1 MAEDLFRE
9 VDDEMKAERL
19 RVMARRYAGAAAA
32 VVLLAVAGAGAWS
45 WRASQ
50 HKAAALAATG
60 QYLTALRQTD
70 NLPVHQP
77 GSPVTPP
84 GGTTQTG
91 LETLGRLASGG
102 PEGIAVLARMQEAG
116 VQATRGDLKAA
127 LGAWDAVQT
136 NEKADPALRDMAMLL
151 WCQHQI
157 DTGDIAVLR
166 SRLSVLV
173 GKGKAWY
180 GLATEA
186 LALLDVREGHIEDA
200 RKKFAAL
207 AMAADVPPGVRNR
220 AQDMTQALD
229 PSAG

>member
-1 MAEDLFRE
+1 
-9 VDDEMKAERL
+9 MKAERL
-19 RVMARRYAGAAAA
+19 RVMARRYAGVAAGLVL
-32 VVLLAVAGAGAWS
+32 VVLAGAGAWS

-50 HKAAALAATG
+50 HKAAAVAATG

-70 NLPVHQP
+70 NLPVYQP
-77 GSPVTPP
+77 GPPVTPLS
-84 GGTTQTG
+84 GNAQTG
-91 LETLGRLASGG
+91 LQTLTRLASTG
-102 PEGIAVLARMQEAG
+102 PEGVAVLARMQEAA

-127 LGAWDAVQT
+127 LAAWDAVQG
-136 NEKADPALRDMAMLL
+136 NEKADPAMRDLAMLL
-151 WCQHQI
+151 WCQQQI

-173 GKGKAWY
+173 GKGKTWY

-186 LALLDVREGHIEDA
+186 LAMLDVREGHLEDA

-207 AMAADVPPGVRNR
+207 VMAADVPPGVRNR